1 MIDTDC
7 TTCGGL
13 GTLGCDPE
21 TCERIY
27 CDACVYGVTLHLEDV
42 SEKGDDLILWL
53 LGREHEGGWFKPDV
67 ALAQA
72 HLDELN
78 EKHSELCVK
87 LDTLKQDETNRP
99 RAHLFE
105 DA

>member
-27 CDACVYGVTLHLEDV
+27 CDACVYGVEMHLEHMKDAMKKAGEWMKDENWRDWPEV
-42 SEKGDDLILWL
+42 VVMAVREHLRKLIL
-53 LGREHEGGWFKPDV
+53 EHDALV
-67 ALAQA
+67 AQ
-72 HLDELN
+72 
-78 EKHSELCVK
+78 

-99 RAHLFE
+99 IVHLFE
-105 DA
+105 DL